1 MHPTLR
7 GILALLAGIVVGSI
21 VNMSIIMLS
30 GSIIPPPE
38 GIDTSTMEGLEKAL
52 PLFGPKHFIFPFL
65 AHALGTLVG
74 ALVTA
79 SIAKKNIKAW
89 TIALGLFFLVG
100 GVTNIIMLPSP
111 LWFSILDLVAAY
123 IPMALL

>member
-52 PLFGPKHFIFPFL
+52 PLFGPKHFLYFL
-65 AHALGTLVG
+65 FWLMH
-74 ALVTA
+74 
-79 SIAKKNIKAW
+79 
-89 TIALGLFFLVG
+89 
-100 GVTNIIMLPSP
+100 
-111 LWFSILDLVAAY
+111 
-123 IPMALL
+123 

>member
-1 MHPTLR
+1 
-7 GILALLAGIVVGSI
+7 
-21 VNMSIIMLS
+21 
-30 GSIIPPPE
+30 
-38 GIDTSTMEGLEKAL
+38 MEGLEKAL

-100 GVTNIIMLPSP
+100 GVTNIIMLPSLHFGSP
-111 LWFSILDLVAAY
+111 FSTWWQHIS
-123 IPMALL
+123 PWPC